1 MDGREEA
8 AVTGVL
14 CVHVCII
21 SDFSAAAA
29 PGSSPIG
36 VFRWNEIRVSLY
48 TIHRSVPYFLVV
60 GRGQDAARLVCCETT
75 LIDQSCY
82 A

>member
-21 SDFSAAAA
+21 SDFSAAAG

-48 TIHRSVPYFLVV
+48 TIHRHVPYCFFLSL
-60 GRGQDAARLVCCETT
+60 DAVKMLPSWFVAKQH
-75 LIDQSCY
+75 QS
-82 A
+82 